1 MGIPIESLRLAL
13 TYCHKRL
20 MMAALTLFD
29 ALSILSSVWKSKR
42 LFIYSWWA
50 FLISLCTSL
59 RSCLNLVQSCS
70 PLVRR
75 MGRFL
80 WNLKGW
86 FLDNGERILDI
97 TKRSCVLHQNATK
110 RWMRL
115 VVVVFFCLCIAHA
128 YVWHVYVL
136 MQILKILNH
145 KKNSSIFI
153 LRFQHNLSLKK
164 GKHLFWKIE
173 FWQ

>member
-70 PLVRR
+70 PLLRR

-86 FLDNGERILDI
+86 LLENGERILDI

-115 VVVVFFCLCIAHA
+115 VVVVVFLLMHCSCIRMACLCSYANFDNIKS
-128 YVWHVYVL
+128 
-136 MQILKILNH
+136 Q
-145 KKNSSIFI
+145 KNSSIFI

-164 GKHLFWKIE
+164 GKYLFWKIE